1 MAQKPI
7 QPKMTGVP
15 KTVTAQMPPRK
26 TASIVGGEVGNVSGI
41 VTPTKALGRVRV
53 PGQAG

>member
-7 QPKMTGVP
+7 QPKMTGAP

-26 TASIVGGEVGNVSGI
+26 SASIVGGQVGSNTGLVPPKK
-41 VTPTKALGRVRV
+41 TARRTRV
-53 PGQAG
+53 PGLAG